1 MEEELDFEEDLTM
14 DENSDLNNCPQRSQ
28 TMPNIASFIQIQTE
42 EIKIENRKE
51 KKKRKKIM
59 VRKMK
64 IINNKYI
71 R

>member
-1 MEEELDFEEDLTM
+1 MDIDDGLGRLKTIEED
-14 DENSDLNNCPQRSQ
+14 
-28 TMPNIASFIQIQTE
+28 E